1 MYGEYNQILNDIYY
15 KLDHIDD
22 NQQIIIESIE
32 AQTSGDSSYYEK
44 QLNDKNL
51 SICMISV
58 NALILFIIMYSRFL
72 PKISLRQKR
81 KESIN
86 V

>member
-1 MYGEYNQILNDIYY
+1 MYGEYNQVLYDIYST
-15 KLDHIDD
+15 LEDI
-22 NQQIIIESIE
+22 NGQQAQIIEIQKEIL
-32 AQTSGDSSYYEK
+32 SGDSIFYEK
-44 QLNDKNL
+44 QLNDNNL

-72 PKISLRQKR
+72 PKISLRNKR
-81 KESIN
+81 KESLD